1 MKTLTHGE
9 VEALKDLARRLDT
22 DPATVDAVVSVSP
35 ADELVAL
42 ATRAGELISDYAGV
56 VEFWYA
62 VKDSYLAHKP
72 PIVNGRR

>member
-1 MKTLTHGE
+1 MKTLTHDE
-9 VEALKDLARRLDT
+9 VAALKDLAERLGS
-22 DPATVDAVVSVSP
+22 DASVIDARAYRSP
-35 ADELVAL
+35 ADERVAL